1 MEKLLEMKEICKSFG
16 TNNVLK
22 NVQFDLFAGE
32 VHALIGENGAG
43 KSTLMKILMGMY
55 KKDSGSLSVLGSDE
69 AYTNPDQA
77 LKAGVAMIHQE
88 LNPIPDMSVAENIF
102 LGKEKR
108 KWIFTSK
115 KEQEKESKRYL
126 DMLGID
132 LEPSVLMR
140 ELSVS
145 EMQMVEIAK
154 ALSYGARII
163 IMDEPTSAITEAE
176 VEKLFQNIK
185 MLKEQ
190 GTGIIYIS
198 HKMDELFEISDRITV
213 LRDGQYVFSKKT
225 KDLCPNDLIK
235 AMVGREITEI
245 YPESKSKIGEV
256 ILKVKHASR
265 KGEFKKIDFELRKGE
280 KLGIAGLMGAGRT
293 ELMMAVFGAAKLEE
307 GEIEIGGVPVRIQ
320 SPKDAIRQK
329 IALVTED
336 RKRYGLNLTASVE
349 DNAVSVIESSLS
361 KFGFYRRKLG
371 RKAAEE
377 MISRMN
383 TKVTGMDQIVGS
395 LSGGNMQKVVL
406 SKWLLNDPDIII
418 FDEPTRGIDVGAK
431 AEIYKIIEEL
441 ACKGK
446 GIIIISS
453 EMPELIG
460 LSQRIIG
467 QDTTN
472 QICGGYDAVLEKYPN
487 VEVVFEG
494 AGNWGATDAAPLAEN
509 WLASGKEIDAIVCNN
524 DGMAL
529 GVVPVLK
536 SAGKSEQIKVYG
548 LDATNEGLK
557 AVDSGEMAATIYVDS
572 KAEIEKAFEMLEDLK
587 AGKKVDA
594 EYKVPSVLVT
604 KENVKEYMK

>member
-1 MEKLLEMKEICKSFG
+1 MPRSQFDQELNKMHVDLDRMCHLVVLAIENCVTAFKEQDYELARDIIHGDKQINDVERSIEAKCLSLILKQQPVASDLRDVSTALKVVTDLERIGDQSADIAELILEMKEMDSFLMIG
-16 TNNVLK
+16 HIQDMAKIATKMVKEALDAFHQHDLK
-22 NVQFDLFAGE
+22 
-32 VHALIGENGAG
+32 HALEV
-43 KSTLMKILMGMY
+43 
-55 KKDSGSLSVLGSDE
+55 KK
-69 AYTNPDQA
+69 
-77 LKAGVAMIHQE
+77 
-88 LNPIPDMSVAENIF
+88 
-102 LGKEKR
+102 
-108 KWIFTSK
+108 
-115 KEQEKESKRYL
+115 
-126 DMLGID
+126 
-132 LEPSVLMR
+132 
-140 ELSVS
+140 
-145 EMQMVEIAK
+145 
-154 ALSYGARII
+154 
-163 IMDEPTSAITEAE
+163 MDI
-176 VEKLFQNIK
+176 
-185 MLKEQ
+185 
-190 GTGIIYIS
+190 
-198 HKMDELFEISDRITV
+198 KMDELFEISDRITV

-460 LSQRIIG
+460 LSQRII
-467 QDTTN
+467 
-472 QICGGYDAVLEKYPN
+472 VLH
-487 VEVVFEG
+487 EG
-494 AGNWGATDAAPLAEN
+494 EQTGELRGKEMTQEN
-509 WLASGKEIDAIVCNN
+509 IMTLASGYRKE
-524 DGMAL
+524 
-529 GVVPVLK
+529 
-536 SAGKSEQIKVYG
+536 
-548 LDATNEGLK
+548 
-557 AVDSGEMAATIYVDS
+557 
-572 KAEIEKAFEMLEDLK
+572 EKE
-587 AGKKVDA
+587 
-594 EYKVPSVLVT
+594 
-604 KENVKEYMK
+604 